1 MKWLICAIPDEAQA
15 KVLEDRLRHIG
26 PVIFTR
32 DENGNVRN
40 GHHDLANI
48 MIIDQADIRA
58 IPV

>member
-15 KVLEDRLRHIG
+15 NVLEERLRRIG

-32 DENGNVRN
+32 NENGNVKD

-48 MIIDQADIRA
+48 MFIDEADIRA